1 MNRTLLA
8 LAVVVL
14 LAIPAGLAQMPAAE
28 DKDAVPDVLVPN
40 VLHVDAATGAAS
52 FEDHHE
58 ALTDVEVSGV
68 ASAASGFNLVDPVGA
83 VVFQNQSSTHAGVVS
98 FWQQAL
104 APGVYGVFG
113 PRPDGSGLVVTFE
126 TPLGAQPALGPAVSS
141 PCLNAIKLGAWPSL
155 NSDDASVCGISP
167 PPVTS
172 PCDHSSTCNPQVCDG
187 GGVGCIADRLPCGG
201 TGEPPCNATGLCQLL
216 PSQCGVPLPTL
227 GSCPDGKTGST
238 INGATTACVAVPKVG
253 SCPSGKVGAT
263 VNDNPAACIGAN
275 PPCGTAASCED
286 YACSFVPCGV
296 PSGPCLGS
304 PSLADCL
311 VDTGCEP
318 AIDLCNT
325 ALGCATYPDACTP
338 SVSAPDADPNDPPS
352 ADCSGDTSAVETTT
366 KLAESTVWA
375 PMLIIHSPYG
385 GSAEAVGTWTESS
398 GLFYAGNG
406 KTSTLEGGY
415 KTNTDDGKTMGIF
428 RVAKWGYY
436 EYYMNYRCGSYGTHY
451 YYAKIID
458 DTPNGIEETRSFA
471 LWGNN
476 QKTDRDDWQT
486 VSGCGSSGKCY
497 NSIRFDNQYV
507 RRDSAWD
514 TTGGGFHILVGSRTY
529 QAGGATISFSPQTGP
544 VSFALEASYV
554 ADKTTDTYF
563 DYTLPA
569 GGRWSGDRLGTSGSS
584 ALAFCDDLRNGNC

>member
-1 MNRTLLA
+1 MRLRLA
-8 LAVVVL
+8 AAVLAVL
-14 LAIPAGLAQMPAAE
+14 FACSLPASSAGGE

-40 VLHVDAATGAAS
+40 VLRVDAATGAAS

-68 ASAASGFNLVDPVGA
+68 ASAASGFNLVNPAGV
-83 VVFQNQSSTHAGVVS
+83 VVFQNQSSTFAGVAS

-113 PRPDGSGLVVTFE
+113 PRPDGSGSGLVVTFQA
-126 TPLGAQPALGPAVSS
+126 PVGAQPALGPAVSS
-141 PCLNAIKLGAWPSL
+141 PCLNGVKLGNWL

-172 PCDHSSTCNPQVCDG
+172 PCDHSDTCNAQVCDG

-201 TGEPPCNATGLCQLL
+201 AGEPPCNATGLCQLL
-216 PSQCGVPLPTL
+216 PSQCSVPTL

-286 YACSFVPCGV
+286 YACSLVPCGG

-311 VDTGCEP
+311 VDTGCDP

-338 SVSAPDADPNDPPS
+338 SVSAPDADPNDPNPPNP
-352 ADCSGDTSAVETTT
+352 DCSGDTTAVETVT
-366 KLAESTVWA
+366 KLSETTVWT
-375 PMLIIHSPYG
+375 PQLIIHSPYG
-385 GSAEAVGTWTESS
+385 GSADGTGTWATSS
-398 GLFYAGNG
+398 GVFVAGHG
-406 KTSTLEGGY
+406 HTSTLNGGV
-415 KTNTDDGKTMGIF
+415 KTGTLDGKTKGVF
-428 RVAKWGYY
+428 QVAKWGYY
-436 EYYMNYRCGSYGTHY
+436 EYNMNYRCGSYGTHY

-458 DTPNGIEETRSFA
+458 DQPNGFREWKSFE

-476 QKTDRDDWQT
+476 QKTDRDDWET
-486 VSGCGSSGKCY
+486 ISGCGSSGKCY
-497 NSIRFDNQYV
+497 NSVRFDNEYV
-507 RRDSAWD
+507 HREAAWD
-514 TTGGGFHILVGSRTY
+514 TTGGGFHVLVGSRTY
-529 QAGGATISFSPQTGP
+529 QAGGVTITFSLRTGP
-544 VSFALEASYV
+544 VSFGMAGSYV
-554 ADKTTDTYF
+554 ADQTSDAYF
-563 DYTLPA
+563 DYNLPA
-569 GGRWSGDRLGTSGSS
+569 GGQWSGDHLGTSSSS
-584 ALAFCDDLRNGNC
+584 AYAFCDDLRNGNC